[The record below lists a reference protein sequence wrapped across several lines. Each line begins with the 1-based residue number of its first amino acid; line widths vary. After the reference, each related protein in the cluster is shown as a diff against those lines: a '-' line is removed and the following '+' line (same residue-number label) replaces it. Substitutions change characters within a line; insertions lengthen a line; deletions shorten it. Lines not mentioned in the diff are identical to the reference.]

1 MRLGIGAMLFEGNT
15 FSPVVTGRD
24 AFEARYLHAGAAM
37 IGALRGTNTEAA
49 GAIGI
54 CIQRSVD
61 FVPLIATNGGSG
73 GRVEAF
79 FYAEVKADL
88 LRRLGAAMPL
98 DGLYLAL
105 HGAFIAQGVDDVES
119 DLLQSVRAI
128 IGDIPLVVSCDMHAH
143 ITEPMLRLCDVLI
156 GYQLYP
162 HDDTAE
168 TGERSMR
175 LLIDITAGKI
185 SPVMRAC
192 RAPMLAPAQK
202 QRTAGSGPMARIFSL
217 ARSLEAG
224 TVHAVSYFCVQP
236 WMDLPAMGFTSVVV
250 AEDPA
255 TADAH
260 ARLIAETAW
269 AARDEFLVTVHTP
282 AAAIAGGMAIEG
294 QIILADAADCVG
306 GGAAGSSAEALR
318 ALLRHAPQSPATI
331 HLVSPETV
339 QASQEI
345 SLGDQMEAIFVDA
358 GGLSF
363 SVSAELVSRGDGQ
376 FTYKGGL
383 MGGVSVSMGP
393 SIVLRVAA
401 VDILVASQSAYEYAD
416 EAFLSNGIDPAT
428 KKFVVVK
435 NPMNYQAAYPN
446 AAAYFILDTPGPT
459 TPNLTSL
466 PWQNIDR
473 PTFPID
479 RAFSPQ
485 LITFPAEQAP

>member
-24 AFEARYLHAGAAM
+24 AFEDRYLHTGEAM
-37 IGALRGTNTEAA
+37 IEALTGTNTEAA

-54 CIQRSVD
+54 CLQRGID
-61 FVPLIATNGGSG
+61 FLPLIATNGGSG
-73 GRVEAF
+73 GRVEAA
-79 FYAEVKADL
+79 FYAELKADL
-88 LRRLGAAMPL
+88 LRRLSAALPL

-105 HGAFIAQGVDDVES
+105 HGAFVAQGVDDVES
-119 DLLQSVRAI
+119 DLLRAVRAI

-143 ITEPMLRLCDVLI
+143 ITAPMLELCDALI

-175 LLIDITAGKI
+175 LLIDISLGKI
-185 SPVMRAC
+185 RPVMRAC

-217 ARSLEAG
+217 ARGLEGG

-255 TADAH
+255 TAAGH
-260 ARLIAETAW
+260 ARQIAEAAW
-269 AARDEFLVTVHTP
+269 AARDEFLVTVHT
-282 AAAIAGGMAIEG
+282 AAEAIAAGMAIEG
-294 QIILADAADCVG
+294 QIILAEAADCVG
-306 GGAAGSSAEALR
+306 GGAPGSSAEVLR
-318 ALLRHAPQSPATI
+318 ALLRHAPQAPATI
-331 HLVSPETV
+331 HLVGPETV
-339 QASQEI
+339 KAAQER
-345 SLGDQMEAIFVDA
+345 SPGDALEVVLTDA
-358 GGLSF
+358 AGHPF
-363 SVSAELVSRGDGQ
+363 SVPAQLVSRSDGH
-376 FTYKGGL
+376 FTYKGGV

-393 SIVLRVAA
+393 SIVLRVGA
-401 VDILVASQSAYEYAD
+401 VEVLVASQSAYEYAD
-416 EAFLSNGIDPAT
+416 EAFLANGIDPAT

-435 NPMNYQAAYPN
+435 NPMNYQAAYPK
-446 AAAYFILDTPGPT
+446 AAAFFVLDTPGPT

-466 PWQNIDR
+466 PWQHIDR

-479 RAFSPQ
+479 RAFSPD
-485 LITFPAEQAP
+485 LVIFPNGQTS